1 MKLPPIAFMRF
12 RHFGLGLSS
21 LLILLSLVLIVT
33 KGFNVGIDFAGG
45 TLIEIGSERAISL
58 EDVRSRV
65 NNLQL
70 GEAQI
75 QSFGSE
81 TEAII
86 RVQADENTDV
96 AALIE
101 NDIRSIIPD
110 VSIRR
115 VEMVGPKVGEELI
128 QTGLWAVIAALA
140 GILIYVWL
148 RFDTAFGVASVTAL
162 LHDVILTLG
171 LFSLLNLEFS
181 LSVVAAIL
189 TIAGYS
195 INDTVVVF
203 DRIRENLRKYKKRTL
218 SLVIDDAL
226 NETLAR
232 TLVTSLTTLLA
243 LVCLF
248 MFGGEVLRG
257 FVAALIFGVVIG
269 TYSSLFLASPLLI
282 LLGVH
287 RGQDDDADGIKRDAT

>member
-148 RFDTAFGVASVTAL
+148 RFDTAFGVASVAAL

-171 LFSLLNLEFS
+171 LFSLFNLEFS

-218 SLVIDDAL
+218 SLVIDDSL

>member
-1 MKLPPIAFMRF
+1 MKLPHIAFMRF

-21 LLILLSLVLIVT
+21 LFILLSLVLIVT

-58 EDVRSRV
+58 ENVRSRV

-128 QTGLWAVIAALA
+128 QTGLWAVIAALV

-218 SLVIDDAL
+218 PLVIDDSL

-248 MFGGEVLRG
+248 IFGGEVLRG

-269 TYSSLFLASPLLI
+269 TYSSLFLASPMLI

>member
-140 GILIYVWL
+140 GILMYVWL

-218 SLVIDDAL
+218 SLVIDDSL

>member
-1 MKLPPIAFMRF
+1 MKLPPIEFMRF

-218 SLVIDDAL
+218 SLVIDDSL

>member
-171 LFSLLNLEFS
+171 LFSLFNLEFS

-218 SLVIDDAL
+218 SLVIDDSL

-248 MFGGEVLRG
+248 IFGGEVLRG

-269 TYSSLFLASPLLI
+269 TYSSLFLASPMLI

>member
-148 RFDTAFGVASVTAL
+148 RFDTAFGVAFVTAL

-218 SLVIDDAL
+218 SLVIDDSL

>member
-218 SLVIDDAL
+218 SLVIDDSL

>member
-140 GILIYVWL
+140 GILFYVWL

-218 SLVIDDAL
+218 SLVIDDSL

>member
-218 SLVIDDAL
+218 SLVIDDSL

-243 LVCLF
+243 LICLF

>member
-86 RVQADENTDV
+86 RVQADEKTDV

-218 SLVIDDAL
+218 SLVIDDSL